1 MVEWHIPALGHEAHV
16 WHIADDAYVSRSQ
29 RMKGN
34 GPYESAVPITLCD
47 LDVNLP
53 SALGTAI
60 DEASQA
66 LARFDA
72 YALWKLGEQ
81 VQSLGPMSAVLL
93 RTEATSSSQIEHLT
107 VGAKNLALE
116 LLDEGDS
123 RNAQIVIGNVRA
135 MESALE
141 FSGNMTQENLL
152 RMHKALLSAQ
162 PGWDEYAGRFREQLV
177 WVGTSSHSP
186 RGASFVAPQP
196 DLVQPAID
204 DLLAFLLR
212 DDIPVLA
219 QAALAHAQFETIHPF
234 ADGNGRTGRALIHAV
249 LRSKGL
255 AAHLVPPVSAGLF
268 RATNTY
274 FDALTAFRAGNAAP
288 LISVFAEASL
298 FAAQSG
304 IDLIDRLDGQI
315 EAAKTALRG
324 TRRDAAVWK
333 VLPHLIAQ
341 PVINS
346 RYLRSAV
353 GLSKPQAE
361 RALRALADADVLV
374 PRNTAKRNVVWEH
387 RGILDVLDDY
397 AASLHRQ

>member
-1 MVEWHIPALGHEAHV
+1 MVEWHIPALKHEEHM
-16 WHIADDAYVSRSQ
+16 WHIADDVYVSRSQ

-34 GPYESAVPITLCD
+34 GAYESAVPIALGE
-47 LDVNLP
+47 LDINLP
-53 SALGTAI
+53 SELGSAI

-66 LARFDA
+66 LARFDS
-72 YALWKLGEQ
+72 YALWRLGER

-116 LLDEGDS
+116 LLDKGGS
-123 RNAQIVIGNVRA
+123 HNAQIVIGNVRA

-141 FSGNMTQENLL
+141 FSGDMTRENLL

-196 DLVQPAID
+196 ELVQPAID
-204 DLLAFLLR
+204 DLLAFLRR
-212 DDIPVLA
+212 DDIPVLV
-219 QAALAHAQFETIHPF
+219 QSALAHAQFETIHPF

-249 LRSKGL
+249 LRNKGL
-255 AAHLVPPVSAGLF
+255 TAHVVPPVSAGLL
-268 RATNTY
+268 RATDTY
-274 FDALTAFRAGNAAP
+274 FDALTAFRKGNAAP

-304 IDLIDRLDGQI
+304 INLIDRLDGQI
-315 EAAKTALRG
+315 EAARTALRG
-324 TRRDAAVWK
+324 TRRDAAVWR

-346 RYLRSAV
+346 QYLRSTV

-361 RALRALADADVLV
+361 RALHALADAGVLV

-397 AASLHRQ
+397 AASLRRQ

>member
-1 MVEWHIPALGHEAHV
+1 MVDWRIPALGHEEHV
-16 WHIADDAYVSRSQ
+16 WHIAGDAYVSRSQ
-29 RMKGN
+29 RMKDN

-47 LDVNLP
+47 LEINLP
-53 SALGTAI
+53 SALSSAI

-66 LARFDA
+66 LAKFDA

-81 VQSLGPMSAVLL
+81 VRSLGPMSAVLL

-116 LLDEGDS
+116 LLDEGGS
-123 RNAQIVIGNVRA
+123 LNAQIVIGNVRA

-141 FSGNMTQENLL
+141 FSGDMTQENLL

-162 PGWDEYAGRFREQLV
+162 PCWGECAGRFRKQLV

-196 DLVQPAID
+196 ELVQPAID

-255 AAHLVPPVSAGLF
+255 AAHLVPPVSAGLL
-268 RATNTY
+268 RAANTY
-274 FDALTAFRAGNAAP
+274 FDALTAFREGNAAP
-288 LISVFAEASL
+288 LIAVFAEASL

-333 VLPHLIAQ
+333 VLPYLIAQ

-346 RYLRSAV
+346 QYLRSTI

-361 RALRALADADVLV
+361 RALRALADADILT
-374 PRNTAKRNVVWEH
+374 PRNTAKRNIVWEH
-387 RGILDVLDDY
+387 RGILDVLDGY
-397 AASLHRQ
+397 ASSLRRQ